1 MYIFT
6 ASTSGGINIARAQIL
21 MGGERL
27 AQGTRMKRLHRRVD
41 RPSFRRRW
49 LDEDRIAH
57 VLDELPV
64 AMSIIDGDGRI
75 VLCNAA
81 TAMIGGA
88 SAGNDLRE
96 VMRTAKAHHPDGR
109 PFADNDVP
117 TARVLRGEV
126 VRGELV
132 ALKLEGAPER
142 TLHVSAVPLREGSG
156 TIVGAVV
163 VSVDASELRSD
174 DDMRSVDIVVH
185 ELRTPL
191 TTAWGHV
198 QMAKRTLE
206 RHGPTSALAASLQI
220 AETQLRHL
228 RRLLGEVS
236 TSGGRPS
243 PMFVVSPEPTDLVS
257 LIRGVTSRHGQR
269 HLLEFHADIA
279 TLMASVDA
287 DRIDEIVENLVTNAE
302 LYTVA
307 GGTILVELA
316 QAEPAGEIKLQ
327 VTDSG
332 IGVPD
337 ADRSH
342 LFEPYRRGSNVGE
355 RGGTGLGLYISKLIA
370 QRHGGDLLLGPTS
383 STGTTFTLVLPAQVL
398 N

>member
-1 MYIFT
+1 M
-6 ASTSGGINIARAQIL
+6 
-21 MGGERL
+21 
-27 AQGTRMKRLHRRVD
+27 
-41 RPSFRRRW
+41 
-49 LDEDRIAH
+49 AH
-57 VLDELPV
+57 LLDELPV

-75 VLCNAA
+75 ILCNAA
-81 TAMIGGA
+81 TGMIGGA
-88 SAGNDLRE
+88 SAGIDLHQ
-96 VMRTAKAHHPDGR
+96 VMRTARAHHPDGR

-117 TARVLRGEV
+117 IARVLRGEV

-132 ALKLEGAPER
+132 ALKLDGAPER

-163 VSVDASELRSD
+163 VSVDASELRGD
-174 DDMRSVDIVVH
+174 DDVRSLDIVVH

-198 QMAKRTLE
+198 QMAKRVLE
-206 RHGPTSALAASLQI
+206 RNGPTSALARSLQI

-236 TSGGRPS
+236 TSGDPGS
-243 PMFVVSPEPTDLVS
+243 PMFVVIPEPTDLVA
-257 LIRGVTSRHGQR
+257 LVRAVTSRHGQG
-269 HLLEFHADIA
+269 HVLEFHAGIE
-279 TLMASVDA
+279 TLMARVDA
-287 DRIDEIVENLVTNAE
+287 DRIDEIVENLITNAE

-307 GGTILVELA
+307 GGTIQVALA

-337 ADRSH
+337 GDRSH

-383 STGTTFTLVLPAQVL
+383 SRGTTFTLVLPALVPS
-398 N
+398 

>member
-1 MYIFT
+1 M
-6 ASTSGGINIARAQIL
+6 
-21 MGGERL
+21 
-27 AQGTRMKRLHRRVD
+27 TR
-41 RPSFRRRW
+41 
-49 LDEDRIAH
+49 

-75 VLCNAA
+75 ILCNAA

-88 SAGNDLRE
+88 STGIDLRQ
-96 VMRTAKAHHPDGR
+96 VMRTAKAHYPDGR
-109 PFADNDVP
+109 PFADDDVP

-126 VRGELV
+126 VRGELL
-132 ALKLEGAPER
+132 ALQVEGTPER
-142 TLHVSAVPLREGSG
+142 TLHVSAVPLRERSG
-156 TIVGAVV
+156 TVVGAVV

-174 DDMRSVDIVVH
+174 DVRSVDIVVH

-206 RHGPTSALAASLQI
+206 RNGPTSALARSLQI
-220 AETQLRHL
+220 AETQLRRL
-228 RRLLGEVS
+228 QRLLGEVS
-236 TSGGRPS
+236 TSGDPRS
-243 PMFVVSPEPTDLVS
+243 PIFIVTPEPTDLVA
-257 LIRGVTSRHGQR
+257 LVRGVKSRHGQR
-269 HLLEFHADIA
+269 HLLEFHADIE

-287 DRIDEIVENLVTNAE
+287 DRIDEIVENLITNAE
-302 LYTVA
+302 VYTVA
-307 GGTILVELA
+307 GGTILIALA
-316 QAEPAGEIKLQ
+316 QAEPAGEITLQ
-327 VTDSG
+327 ITDSG

-370 QRHGGDLLLGPTS
+370 QRHGGDLLLGPS
-383 STGTTFTLVLPAQVL
+383 SSRGTTFTLVLPAQVP

>member
-1 MYIFT
+1 M
-6 ASTSGGINIARAQIL
+6 
-21 MGGERL
+21 
-27 AQGTRMKRLHRRVD
+27 
-41 RPSFRRRW
+41 
-49 LDEDRIAH
+49 AH

-88 SAGNDLRE
+88 STGIDLPEIMRAG
-96 VMRTAKAHHPDGR
+96 KAHHPDGR

-132 ALKLEGAPER
+132 ALKLAGATER

-163 VSVDASELRSD
+163 VSVDASELRGGD
-174 DDMRSVDIVVH
+174 DLRSVDIVVH

-191 TTAWGHV
+191 TTALGHV

-206 RHGPTSALAASLQI
+206 RNGPTSALARSLQI
-220 AETQLRHL
+220 AEAQLRHL

-236 TSGGRPS
+236 TSGDTRS
-243 PMFVVSPEPTDLVS
+243 PMFVVTPEPTDLVA
-257 LIRGVTSRHGQR
+257 LVRGVTSRHGQR
-269 HLLEFHADIA
+269 HVLEFHADIE
-279 TLMASVDA
+279 TLMASVDS
-287 DRIDEIVENLVTNAE
+287 DRIDEIVENLITNAE

-307 GGTILVELA
+307 GGRIMVELA

-327 VTDSG
+327 VTDNG

-370 QRHGGDLLLGPTS
+370 QRHGGDLLLGPTP
-383 STGTTFTLVLPAQVL
+383 STGTTFTLVLPAQVPS
-398 N
+398 

>member
-1 MYIFT
+1 
-6 ASTSGGINIARAQIL
+6 
-21 MGGERL
+21 
-27 AQGTRMKRLHRRVD
+27 MKRLHRRID

-49 LDEDRIAH
+49 LDEDRMTH

-75 VLCNAA
+75 ILCNAA

-88 SAGNDLRE
+88 SAGIDLRQ

-174 DDMRSVDIVVH
+174 AVRSVDIVVH

-191 TTAWGHV
+191 TAAWGHV
-198 QMAKRTLE
+198 QMARRMLE
-206 RHGPTSALAASLQI
+206 RNGPTSALARSLQI

-228 RRLLGEVS
+228 RRLLAEVS
-236 TSGGRPS
+236 TSGDRGS
-243 PMFVVSPEPTDLVS
+243 PMFVVTPEPTDLVA
-257 LIRGVTSRHGQR
+257 LVRAVTSRHGQG
-269 HLLEFHADIA
+269 HVLKFHADIE

-287 DRIDEIVENLVTNAE
+287 DRIDEIVENLIANAE

-307 GGTILVELA
+307 GGTIQVALA
-316 QAEPAGEIKLQ
+316 QAEPAGDIKLQ

-355 RGGTGLGLYISKLIA
+355 RGGTGLGLYISKVIA

-383 STGTTFTLVLPAQVL
+383 STGTTFTLVLPAPVL

>member
-1 MYIFT
+1 M
-6 ASTSGGINIARAQIL
+6 
-21 MGGERL
+21 
-27 AQGTRMKRLHRRVD
+27 
-41 RPSFRRRW
+41 
-49 LDEDRIAH
+49 AH

-75 VLCNAA
+75 ILCNAA

-88 SAGNDLRE
+88 SAGNDLRQ
-96 VMRTAKAHHPDGR
+96 VMRTAKAHRPDGR
-109 PFADNDVP
+109 PFAENDVP
-117 TARVLRGEV
+117 TARVLRGEL

-132 ALKLEGAPER
+132 ALTLEGGPER
-142 TLHVSAVPLREGSG
+142 TLHLSAAPLRDESG

-163 VSVDASELRSD
+163 ISVDASELCSD
-174 DDMRSVDIVVH
+174 DNTRSVDIVLH

-198 QMAKRTLE
+198 QMAQRTLE
-206 RHGPTSALAASLQI
+206 RTGPTNVLARSLQI
-220 AETQLRHL
+220 AETHLRRL

-236 TSGGRPS
+236 TYGDPRS
-243 PMFVVSPEPTDLVS
+243 PMFVVTPEPTDLVS
-257 LIRGVTSRHGQR
+257 LVRGATSRHGQR
-269 HLLEFHADIA
+269 HVLEFHADIE
-279 TLMASVDA
+279 TLVASVDA
-287 DRIDEIVENLVTNAE
+287 DRIDEIVENLITNAE

-307 GGTILVELA
+307 GGTILVALA
-316 QAEPAGEIKLQ
+316 QTEPAGEIKLQ

-355 RGGTGLGLYISKLIA
+355 RGGTGLGLYISRLIA

-383 STGTTFTLVLPAQVL
+383 STGTTFTLLLPAQAQT
-398 N
+398 